1 MAKLYYAG
9 IIFSLIIFF
18 TDTNDA
24 IQARSDREQQVSG
37 AVASSRTADN
47 ANVYHYWGPKVLCS
61 MLPDDFI
68 ECNKPIDHKLNK
80 TAKEEK
86 GYGCLKFGGLNYE
99 DVEHTKV
106 QCTVFPDID
115 CHGPRTFQRDGVPCI
130 RYSEH
135 YFLTTL
141 LYSLLLGFLGMD
153 RFCLGQTGTAVGK
166 LLTLGGVGVWWVV
179 DIILLITN
187 RLTPEDGSNWNP
199 YV

>member
-1 MAKLYYAG
+1 MAYYYSG
-9 IIFSLIIFF
+9 TLIALLLVL
-18 TDTNDA
+18 TANSCLA

-37 AVASSRTADN
+37 AVASSRTTNDN
-47 ANVYHYWGPKVLCS
+47 ANHLWSPKVYCS

-106 QCTVFPDID
+106 QCTVFHDID
-115 CHGPRTFQRDGVPCI
+115 CQGPRTFQRDGIPCI